1 MKVQVSEATRLQ
13 LNYLVGVAEGFQWQT
28 DDPKVGLHCGKLV
41 LVALDYALMD
51 DWGLTPYAPA
61 ESWSVAGPIIER
73 EGISTVRDEGD
84 DYWQAV
90 TDANSGSMFGP
101 GLCGNN
107 FQCGPTPLIAAMR
120 CYVASR
126 LGDEVDVPDEL
137 V

>member
-1 MKVQVSEATRLQ
+1 MKIKVSESTPMQ

-73 EGISTVRDEGD
+73 EEISLHTTPKFAAQCMKWDASQRNVNGACVRS
-84 DYWQAV
+84 Q
-90 TDANSGSMFGP
+90 F
-101 GLCGNN
+101 
-107 FQCGPTPLIAAMR
+107 GPTPLIAAMR

-126 LGDEVDVPDEL
+126 LGDEVEIPDEL